1 MAARRR
7 FDPKQKTG
15 PDACPYNYLYW
26 RFIDEHAERF
36 ASNPRMRTVVN
47 AWLARSEANKEPV
60 RESASAFLGEHVPV
74 SAEIAAALLRLAE
87 ERGEKTFCPS
97 ERR

>member
-1 MAARRR
+1 MRHLALEN
-7 FDPKQKTG
+7 KTG

-47 AWLARSEANKEPV
+47 AWLARSAARKH
-60 RESASAFLGEHVPV
+60 SAP
-74 SAEIAAALLRLAE
+74 
-87 ERGEKTFCPS
+87 
-97 ERR
+97 RR